1 MFWIGVALLN
11 PILHAWSNVID
22 TYLTN
27 RLVRNVWSLG
37 FFTGIFAVIFL
48 PVVVLIQRPDMPP
61 FHLLPYFFLIGAIE
75 VFYLFPYY
83 KSLQKEDTSVVA
95 ALFSLGKFFVPLF
108 SFFAVGEVLRLSQY
122 IGFFIIV
129 MASMLLSLNKREK
142 IRLNKAFFY
151 MLFSGFLLAIE
162 AVVYKYVLE
171 SVSWS
176 TAVVSTSFFSGLIA
190 LSFLLISHVRRTLLE
205 QVRQLKDVVGLFTL
219 NELIAFAGNIVSPYV
234 VSLVPVTVAKSVEGF
249 QPFFVLLYAI
259 IFRRWLPGVFQE
271 VVNWRV
277 VLKKTALFA
286 CMIIGVVL
294 VVG

>member
-1 MFWIGVALLN
+1 MLWIGIALLT

-37 FFTGIFAVIFL
+37 FFTGVFAVIFL
-48 PVVVLIQRPDMPP
+48 PIVLLIQWPQMPP
-61 FHLLPYFFLIGAIE
+61 LQLIPYFFLIGAIE

-83 KSLQKEDTSVVA
+83 KSLQKEDTSIVA
-95 ALFSLGKFFVPLF
+95 ALFSLGKFFVPIF
-108 SFFAVGEVLRLSQY
+108 SFVFAGEVLRLSQY
-122 IGFFIIV
+122 VGFFFIV
-129 MASMLLSLNKREK
+129 TASMFLSLNRADK
-142 IRLNKAFFY
+142 IRLNISFFY

-176 TAVVSTSFFSGLIA
+176 TAVVSTSIFSCLIV
-190 LSFLLISHVRRTLLE
+190 LSFLFLPRVRRDLLE
-205 QVRQLKDVVGLFTL
+205 QVRQLRGVACLFTL
-219 NELIAFAGNIVSPYV
+219 NEFIAFGGNIVSPYI
-234 VSLVPVTVAKSVEGF
+234 VSLVPVTVAKSVEGL

-271 VVNWRV
+271 KVDWRM
-277 VLKKTALFA
+277 VLKKATLFA
-286 CMIIGVVL
+286 WMIAGVVL

>member
-108 SFFAVGEVLRLSQY
+108 SFLAVGEVLRLSQY
-122 IGFFIIV
+122 VGFFVIV
-129 MASMLLSLNKREK
+129 MAGMLLSLNKREK

-171 SVSWS
+171 SASWS
-176 TAVVSTSFFSGLIA
+176 TTVVSTSLFSGLIA

-219 NELIAFAGNIVSPYV
+219 NELIAFVGNIVSPYV